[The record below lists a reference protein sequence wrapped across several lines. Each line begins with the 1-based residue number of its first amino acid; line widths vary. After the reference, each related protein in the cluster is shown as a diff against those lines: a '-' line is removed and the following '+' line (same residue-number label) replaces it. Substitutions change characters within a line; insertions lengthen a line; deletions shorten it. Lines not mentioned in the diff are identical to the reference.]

1 MKLKIFSVLLPILI
15 ILISSIGWA
24 QNSGPALEK
33 KYCFDSVQVMKIN
46 LKFSECDFLKSE
58 NMQLL
63 KSDSLNSI
71 LQINSEKKINN
82 QNQII
87 TEKDKIINE
96 LLSRP
101 PTIVNNAKWYYYAGS
116 VSIGILLGVVLGF
129 AIK

>member
-1 MKLKIFSVLLPILI
+1 
-15 ILISSIGWA
+15 
-24 QNSGPALEK
+24 
-33 KYCFDSVQVMKIN
+33 
-46 LKFSECDFLKSE
+46 
-58 NMQLL
+58 MQLL